1 PPVAAPPP
9 TIAQT
14 PTPPPVTPT
23 TVSDTPAKVDTP
35 VQPTAPGKT
44 VVKTSGKTQSPRIPL
59 EPTDDIAL
67 SALKEARAADALNDV
82 DTGVRMAQR
91 SYAAQKNL
99 AAHHLA
105 IKLRC
110 QSKDM
115 VNGPAELS
123 KVSKTDLPA
132 RLVELCR
139 SNGVELPK

>member
-1 PPVAAPPP
+1 LPPDA
-9 TIAQT
+9 
-14 PTPPPVTPT
+14 VTAGNG
-23 TVSDTPAKVDTP
+23 TPANVDP
-35 VQPTAPGKT
+35 HVQQTKSPGKT
-44 VVKTSGKTQSPRIPL
+44 GGKTQSSRIPL

-67 SALKEARAADALNDV
+67 SALKEARAADARNDV

-123 KVSKTDLPA
+123 KVPKSDLTA
-132 RLVELCR
+132 RLIELCR
-139 SNGVELPK
+139 SNGIELPK